1 MYLKQVKDV
10 LTLYGGLIILKVIM
24 ETKYQ
29 NLINYIQEQI
39 SDGQLGPGE
48 KVPSE
53 NQLSE
58 QFHISRQTVR
68 KAIGTLEEDGLVQR
82 IRGSGTY
89 VSFDRR
95 KNLEQRNSI
104 AVVTT
109 YVDSYIFP
117 RILQGMQNTLFES
130 GFSVQIYFTNNTL
143 DREKSILKDL
153 LKRDDVAG
161 VIMEGTKSGLPNPNL
176 DLYRHLMARKI
187 PLLFFNTYYPELEAP
202 HVSLNDAEA
211 AYKAVRYLIDK
222 GHQKIG
228 AILKLDDGQGRQRY
242 LGYLKA
248 MEEAGLTV
256 TDSRMVWIDTDESKQ
271 LGYCR
276 DRILN
281 RVEECTALLAYN
293 DQIAFQLIRMLTER
307 NIRVPEDV
315 SVISIDDSDLA
326 RHSEVPI
333 TSLPH
338 PKENLGKKAA
348 ETLLQMI
355 AGRKKDLTY
364 EFDTRVVERESVAE
378 CTENGN
384 KKYTGYDREEI
395 LPEKY
400 QLLAERACAKIK
412 KVDTKKKQIELEW
425 YGVENQKEAFLTEKL
440 SFSGK
445 NIEFDSKVEDYRA
458 YREQE
463 EKTGYT
469 FAKADSEV
477 LKEEDL
483 RKIYDQ
489 EKLIG
494 EVSPAYSIR
503 IAINEIYARKGYDFT
518 GTAYENYFSQKSWY
532 APVKGKIVQESE
544 INQYEK
550 ENIDLLVKL
559 EKNYK

>member
-1 MYLKQVKDV
+1 MENGTYENASNTVIKDGSFIWVMIPQDSGMQKTYYLVCRSEDAGKSWEYMQEEYAVTAGIDDICSKDGFIF
-10 LTLYGGLIILKVIM
+10 LT
-24 ETKYQ
+24 
-29 NLINYIQEQI
+29 
-39 SDGQLGPGE
+39 S
-48 KVPSE
+48 
-53 NQLSE
+53 
-58 QFHISRQTVR
+58 
-68 KAIGTLEEDGLVQR
+68 
-82 IRGSGTY
+82 GSGMNW
-89 VSFDRR
+89 S
-95 KNLEQRNSI
+95 KLE
-104 AVVTT
+104 
-109 YVDSYIFP
+109 IF
-117 RILQGMQNTLFES
+117 
-130 GFSVQIYFTNNTL
+130 
-143 DREKSILKDL
+143 
-153 LKRDDVAG
+153 A
-161 VIMEGTKSGLPNPNL
+161 
-176 DLYRHLMARKI
+176 
-187 PLLFFNTYYPELEAP
+187 
-202 HVSLNDAEA
+202 
-211 AYKAVRYLIDK
+211 
-222 GHQKIG
+222 
-228 AILKLDDGQGRQRY
+228 
-242 LGYLKA
+242 
-248 MEEAGLTV
+248 
-256 TDSRMVWIDTDESKQ
+256 
-271 LGYCR
+271 
-276 DRILN
+276 
-281 RVEECTALLAYN
+281 
-293 DQIAFQLIRMLTER
+293 
-307 NIRVPEDV
+307 
-315 SVISIDDSDLA
+315 
-326 RHSEVPI
+326 
-333 TSLPH
+333 
-338 PKENLGKKAA
+338 
-348 ETLLQMI
+348 
-355 AGRKKDLTY
+355 
-364 EFDTRVVERESVAE
+364 
-378 CTENGN
+378 ENGN

-400 QLLAERACAKIK
+400 QLLAERAGAKIK

>member
-1 MYLKQVKDV
+1 
-10 LTLYGGLIILKVIM
+10 
-24 ETKYQ
+24 
-29 NLINYIQEQI
+29 
-39 SDGQLGPGE
+39 
-48 KVPSE
+48 
-53 NQLSE
+53 
-58 QFHISRQTVR
+58 
-68 KAIGTLEEDGLVQR
+68 
-82 IRGSGTY
+82 
-89 VSFDRR
+89 
-95 KNLEQRNSI
+95 
-104 AVVTT
+104 
-109 YVDSYIFP
+109 
-117 RILQGMQNTLFES
+117 
-130 GFSVQIYFTNNTL
+130 
-143 DREKSILKDL
+143 
-153 LKRDDVAG
+153 
-161 VIMEGTKSGLPNPNL
+161 MEGTKSGLPNPNL

-211 AYKAVRYLIDK
+211 AYKAVRYLIDN

-384 KKYTGYDREEI
+384 KK
-395 LPEKY
+395 
-400 QLLAERACAKIK
+400 
-412 KVDTKKKQIELEW
+412 
-425 YGVENQKEAFLTEKL
+425 
-440 SFSGK
+440 
-445 NIEFDSKVEDYRA
+445 
-458 YREQE
+458 
-463 EKTGYT
+463 
-469 FAKADSEV
+469 
-477 LKEEDL
+477 
-483 RKIYDQ
+483 
-489 EKLIG
+489 
-494 EVSPAYSIR
+494 
-503 IAINEIYARKGYDFT
+503 
-518 GTAYENYFSQKSWY
+518 
-532 APVKGKIVQESE
+532 
-544 INQYEK
+544 
-550 ENIDLLVKL
+550 
-559 EKNYK
+559 

>member
-1 MYLKQVKDV
+1 MYLKQIKDV

-68 KAIGTLEEDGLVQR
+68 KAIGTLEEGGLVQR

-89 VSFDRR
+89 VSFDRQ

-161 VIMEGTKSGLPNPNL
+161 VIVEGTKSGLPNPNL

-242 LGYLKA
+242 LGISEGHGRGRA
-248 MEEAGLTV
+248 HCDGFPDGV
-256 TDSRMVWIDTDESKQ
+256 DDTDESKQ

-384 KKYTGYDREEI
+384 KK
-395 LPEKY
+395 
-400 QLLAERACAKIK
+400 
-412 KVDTKKKQIELEW
+412 
-425 YGVENQKEAFLTEKL
+425 
-440 SFSGK
+440 
-445 NIEFDSKVEDYRA
+445 
-458 YREQE
+458 
-463 EKTGYT
+463 
-469 FAKADSEV
+469 
-477 LKEEDL
+477 
-483 RKIYDQ
+483 
-489 EKLIG
+489 
-494 EVSPAYSIR
+494 
-503 IAINEIYARKGYDFT
+503 
-518 GTAYENYFSQKSWY
+518 
-532 APVKGKIVQESE
+532 
-544 INQYEK
+544 
-550 ENIDLLVKL
+550 
-559 EKNYK
+559 

>member
-1 MYLKQVKDV
+1 MKKKEQKKVLIQKGMTVGMIFFLLLAAEGCQKKDTSVTDPSDSNIKQEETQKNTDQKNEDSDTEKSDQNKKDESSSAEDNV
-10 LTLYGGLIILKVIM
+10 DNEEKVDD
-24 ETKYQ
+24 Q
-29 NLINYIQEQI
+29 NL
-39 SDGQLGPGE
+39 E
-48 KVPSE
+48 KV
-53 NQLSE
+53 
-58 QFHISRQTVR
+58 
-68 KAIGTLEEDGLVQR
+68 
-82 IRGSGTY
+82 
-89 VSFDRR
+89 
-95 KNLEQRNSI
+95 
-104 AVVTT
+104 
-109 YVDSYIFP
+109 
-117 RILQGMQNTLFES
+117 
-130 GFSVQIYFTNNTL
+130 
-143 DREKSILKDL
+143 
-153 LKRDDVAG
+153 
-161 VIMEGTKSGLPNPNL
+161 
-176 DLYRHLMARKI
+176 
-187 PLLFFNTYYPELEAP
+187 
-202 HVSLNDAEA
+202 
-211 AYKAVRYLIDK
+211 
-222 GHQKIG
+222 
-228 AILKLDDGQGRQRY
+228 
-242 LGYLKA
+242 
-248 MEEAGLTV
+248 
-256 TDSRMVWIDTDESKQ
+256 
-271 LGYCR
+271 
-276 DRILN
+276 
-281 RVEECTALLAYN
+281 
-293 DQIAFQLIRMLTER
+293 AF
-307 NIRVPEDV
+307 
-315 SVISIDDSDLA
+315 
-326 RHSEVPI
+326 
-333 TSLPH
+333 
-338 PKENLGKKAA
+338 
-348 ETLLQMI
+348 
-355 AGRKKDLTY
+355 LTY
-364 EFDTRVVERESVAE
+364 EEILSDETSIYDEDQLKKAKEVLENGTYENASNTVIKDGSFIWVMIPQDSGMQKTYYLVCRSEDAGKSWEYMQEEYAVTAGIDDICSKDGFIFLTSGSRMNWSKLEIFA
-378 CTENGN
+378 ENGN

>member
-1 MYLKQVKDV
+1 MYLKQIKDV

-58 QFHISRQTVR
+58 QIHISRQTVR

-89 VSFDRR
+89 VSFDRQ

-161 VIMEGTKSGLPNPNL
+161 VIVEGTKSGLPNPNL

-384 KKYTGYDREEI
+384 KK
-395 LPEKY
+395 
-400 QLLAERACAKIK
+400 
-412 KVDTKKKQIELEW
+412 
-425 YGVENQKEAFLTEKL
+425 
-440 SFSGK
+440 
-445 NIEFDSKVEDYRA
+445 
-458 YREQE
+458 
-463 EKTGYT
+463 
-469 FAKADSEV
+469 
-477 LKEEDL
+477 
-483 RKIYDQ
+483 
-489 EKLIG
+489 
-494 EVSPAYSIR
+494 
-503 IAINEIYARKGYDFT
+503 
-518 GTAYENYFSQKSWY
+518 
-532 APVKGKIVQESE
+532 
-544 INQYEK
+544 
-550 ENIDLLVKL
+550 
-559 EKNYK
+559 

>member
-68 KAIGTLEEDGLVQR
+68 KA
-82 IRGSGTY
+82 
-89 VSFDRR
+89 
-95 KNLEQRNSI
+95 
-104 AVVTT
+104 T

-161 VIMEGTKSGLPNPNL
+161 VIIEGTKSGLPNPNL

-384 KKYTGYDREEI
+384 KK
-395 LPEKY
+395 
-400 QLLAERACAKIK
+400 
-412 KVDTKKKQIELEW
+412 
-425 YGVENQKEAFLTEKL
+425 
-440 SFSGK
+440 
-445 NIEFDSKVEDYRA
+445 
-458 YREQE
+458 
-463 EKTGYT
+463 
-469 FAKADSEV
+469 
-477 LKEEDL
+477 
-483 RKIYDQ
+483 
-489 EKLIG
+489 
-494 EVSPAYSIR
+494 
-503 IAINEIYARKGYDFT
+503 
-518 GTAYENYFSQKSWY
+518 
-532 APVKGKIVQESE
+532 
-544 INQYEK
+544 
-550 ENIDLLVKL
+550 
-559 EKNYK
+559 

>member
-1 MYLKQVKDV
+1 
-10 LTLYGGLIILKVIM
+10 
-24 ETKYQ
+24 
-29 NLINYIQEQI
+29 
-39 SDGQLGPGE
+39 
-48 KVPSE
+48 
-53 NQLSE
+53 
-58 QFHISRQTVR
+58 
-68 KAIGTLEEDGLVQR
+68 
-82 IRGSGTY
+82 
-89 VSFDRR
+89 
-95 KNLEQRNSI
+95 
-104 AVVTT
+104 
-109 YVDSYIFP
+109 
-117 RILQGMQNTLFES
+117 MQNTLFES

-161 VIMEGTKSGLPNPNL
+161 VIVEGTKSGLPNPNL

-384 KKYTGYDREEI
+384 KK
-395 LPEKY
+395 
-400 QLLAERACAKIK
+400 
-412 KVDTKKKQIELEW
+412 
-425 YGVENQKEAFLTEKL
+425 
-440 SFSGK
+440 
-445 NIEFDSKVEDYRA
+445 
-458 YREQE
+458 
-463 EKTGYT
+463 
-469 FAKADSEV
+469 
-477 LKEEDL
+477 
-483 RKIYDQ
+483 
-489 EKLIG
+489 
-494 EVSPAYSIR
+494 
-503 IAINEIYARKGYDFT
+503 
-518 GTAYENYFSQKSWY
+518 
-532 APVKGKIVQESE
+532 
-544 INQYEK
+544 
-550 ENIDLLVKL
+550 
-559 EKNYK
+559 

>member
-1 MYLKQVKDV
+1 MYLKQIKDV

-89 VSFDRR
+89 VSFDRQ

-161 VIMEGTKSGLPNPNL
+161 VIVEGTKSGLPNPNL
-176 DLYRHLMARKI
+176 NLYRHLMARKI

-242 LGYLKA
+242 LGYA
-248 MEEAGLTV
+248 VG
-256 TDSRMVWIDTDESKQ
+256 
-271 LGYCR
+271 
-276 DRILN
+276 
-281 RVEECTALLAYN
+281 
-293 DQIAFQLIRMLTER
+293 
-307 NIRVPEDV
+307 
-315 SVISIDDSDLA
+315 
-326 RHSEVPI
+326 
-333 TSLPH
+333 
-338 PKENLGKKAA
+338 
-348 ETLLQMI
+348 
-355 AGRKKDLTY
+355 
-364 EFDTRVVERESVAE
+364 
-378 CTENGN
+378 
-384 KKYTGYDREEI
+384 
-395 LPEKY
+395 
-400 QLLAERACAKIK
+400 
-412 KVDTKKKQIELEW
+412 
-425 YGVENQKEAFLTEKL
+425 
-440 SFSGK
+440 
-445 NIEFDSKVEDYRA
+445 
-458 YREQE
+458 
-463 EKTGYT
+463 
-469 FAKADSEV
+469 
-477 LKEEDL
+477 
-483 RKIYDQ
+483 
-489 EKLIG
+489 
-494 EVSPAYSIR
+494 
-503 IAINEIYARKGYDFT
+503 
-518 GTAYENYFSQKSWY
+518 
-532 APVKGKIVQESE
+532 
-544 INQYEK
+544 
-550 ENIDLLVKL
+550 
-559 EKNYK
+559 